1 MTDDPDSSWDS
12 QSEPFFVGDFEVDPA
27 THSIGKDGRSVKLEP
42 RTMELL
48 LYLVHRPGT
57 VVSREE
63 LEQEVWKGMVVGYD
77 ALNNS
82 VAKLRKAFNDDPKNP
97 RFIHTVP
104 KKGYRL
110 IAEVRVSPL
119 LADIDNVTATKAESH
134 PSLERKLAAILYA
147 DVADYSRLTGLDEE
161 GTHRSLS
168 SCLDLMTVLIERYHG
183 SVVHFAGDAILAE
196 FGTASNA
203 LSCAVTMQ
211 QDLALH
217 SEGLA
222 DDRKMQFR
230 IGVNLGEVIV
240 DRNDIYGDG
249 VNVAAR
255 LEGLAEPGGICLSG
269 AVFDAIGH
277 QLPLDYS
284 FLGER
289 RVKNIDKPVR
299 AYQAR
304 LKAGL
309 KLEPPQPKK
318 VDRHYLSR
326 SNKPLMIASLS
337 VLAAV
342 VAAVLLWVLSPV
354 EHTVVTGDAVT
365 LRQDGKPSIAVLPFE
380 NISDDPAQ
388 GFYADGMTGDLITD
402 LSKLS
407 GLEVI
412 ARHSVFS
419 YKDQPVKLE
428 QIARELHVS
437 HVLEGNV
444 RRFEGKIRINV
455 SLIDVTTAQNM
466 WSERYDDDESELF
479 DLHNRVIGSIV
490 STLGVELTDQ
500 EQQLFVQPPTDN
512 LEAYDYYQRAEKRR
526 LSKREKD
533 GWITDILQAI
543 QLYRKAIALDPDFAE
558 AYVGLAVIGLRVW
571 GDDETDI
578 MPGAVARRLAY
589 DSASKVKQLDPRNPA
604 AFSVLAMLQATD
616 GQHEIALESS
626 RQAIELGPNNAD
638 VWAAHAEVLIYAGQ
652 PQVALE
658 AINKALKL
666 NPRPPEG
673 FYGLLGEAQYLIGEY
688 DEAALSLEKT
698 YWFNRLKVM
707 TYGQLGR
714 VTDARTWREKM
725 PAFLNLGWLRAHYAH
740 YQSEQDVE
748 HMMDGLRK
756 AGVPENAFGFEGS
769 AQDRLDSAA
778 LTKLT
783 ASTAWSGIDNTGLRF
798 TQHISADG
806 RIAFSNTTT
815 MLVGTVWIE
824 QDMFCVKY
832 RSNLLGRNDCGYIY
846 RNPGGSRDQQNEYVW
861 AAAGAIYY
869 FSIDE

>member
-1 MTDDPDSSWDS
+1 MTDDPNSGWDS

-97 RFIHTVP
+97 RVIHTVP

-110 IAEVRVSPL
+110 IAEVGVSPL
-119 LADIDNVTATKAESH
+119 LADIDNVTATEAESH

-203 LSCAVTMQ
+203 LSCAATMQ

-304 LKAGL
+304 LKPGL

-318 VDRHYLSR
+318 VDGHQRI
-326 SNKPLMIASLS
+326 KPIEQAFNDRVTVGFGLHGR
-337 VLAAV
+337 
-342 VAAVLLWVLSPV
+342 AAVLFW
-354 EHTVVTGDAVT
+354 
-365 LRQDGKPSIAVLPFE
+365 
-380 NISDDPAQ
+380 
-388 GFYADGMTGDLITD
+388 
-402 LSKLS
+402 
-407 GLEVI
+407 
-412 ARHSVFS
+412 
-419 YKDQPVKLE
+419 
-428 QIARELHVS
+428 
-437 HVLEGNV
+437 
-444 RRFEGKIRINV
+444 
-455 SLIDVTTAQNM
+455 
-466 WSERYDDDESELF
+466 
-479 DLHNRVIGSIV
+479 
-490 STLGVELTDQ
+490 
-500 EQQLFVQPPTDN
+500 VQP
-512 LEAYDYYQRAEKRR
+512 RR
-526 LSKREKD
+526 
-533 GWITDILQAI
+533 T
-543 QLYRKAIALDPDFAE
+543 
-558 AYVGLAVIGLRVW
+558 
-571 GDDETDI
+571 
-578 MPGAVARRLAY
+578 
-589 DSASKVKQLDPRNPA
+589 
-604 AFSVLAMLQATD
+604 
-616 GQHEIALESS
+616 
-626 RQAIELGPNNAD
+626 
-638 VWAAHAEVLIYAGQ
+638 
-652 PQVALE
+652 
-658 AINKALKL
+658 
-666 NPRPPEG
+666 
-673 FYGLLGEAQYLIGEY
+673 
-688 DEAALSLEKT
+688 
-698 YWFNRLKVM
+698 
-707 TYGQLGR
+707 GR
-714 VTDARTWREKM
+714 W
-725 PAFLNLGWLRAHYAH
+725 
-740 YQSEQDVE
+740 
-748 HMMDGLRK
+748 
-756 AGVPENAFGFEGS
+756 
-769 AQDRLDSAA
+769 
-778 LTKLT
+778 
-783 ASTAWSGIDNTGLRF
+783 
-798 TQHISADG
+798 
-806 RIAFSNTTT
+806 
-815 MLVGTVWIE
+815 
-824 QDMFCVKY
+824 
-832 RSNLLGRNDCGYIY
+832 
-846 RNPGGSRDQQNEYVW
+846 
-861 AAAGAIYY
+861 
-869 FSIDE
+869 